1 MTVSPIWQY
10 RRNRHHQRWEDFPRN
25 TVGYEKFKNRGGRLP
40 AVAIV
45 TRTHNRELL
54 LKRAIASV
62 GAQTFT
68 DYVHIIVNDR
78 GDRDTIQALLESVPT
93 QQRER
98 SEVINLGPGDVT
110 GREGVV
116 NPGFARAQQLQA
128 TYTVVLDDDDS
139 WQPEFLET
147 TVGELHQHPTA
158 VAAATQSNVIYETV
172 DVENHTVTE
181 VSRELLAADK
191 TALNLEDTLIENF
204 VPPVALLF
212 RTETLETLRGWDSTL
227 PVLADWDFTLRLL
240 LLGEVRYLA
249 QPLAN
254 WHHRQNLSGDLGNSI
269 VVAAREHHDFHA
281 IIRNNYLRQANHA
294 NPATLGLALL
304 MAHYKEE
311 LQREQREIEAA
322 QAHHLEMVKD
332 AQIQLLESQMAQYQG
347 LQAETNQNLSNQIN
361 EATELL
367 KALHQ
372 RLDNRSVKTWIARL
386 LGRRPGTARP
396 SAEPN
401 TQTDSSDKDEA

>member
-1 MTVSPIWQY
+1 M
-10 RRNRHHQRWEDFPRN
+10 
-25 TVGYEKFKNRGGRLP
+25 
-40 AVAIV
+40 

-78 GDRDTIQALLESVPT
+78 GDPGAIQALLEAVPA

-147 TVGELHQHPTA
+147 TVGELHQHPAA
-158 VAAATQSNVIYETV
+158 VAVATQCNVIYETV
-172 DVENHTVTE
+172 DLDNHTVTE
-181 VSRELLAADK
+181 VSRELLASDK
-191 TALNLEDTLIENF
+191 TAINLEDILIENF
-204 VPPVALLF
+204 VPTLALLF
-212 RTETLETLRGWDSTL
+212 RTETLQTLRGWDSAL
-227 PVLADWDFTLRLL
+227 PVLADWDFNIRLL

-249 QPLAN
+249 KPLAN

-269 VVAAREHHDFHA
+269 VVAAKEHHDFHA
-281 IIRNNYLRQANHA
+281 IIRNSYLRQANQA
-294 NPATLGLALL
+294 NSATLGLALL
-304 MAHYKEE
+304 MARYKDE
-311 LQREQREIEAA
+311 LRREQREIETA
-322 QAHHLEMVKD
+322 QARHLEMVKD
-332 AQIQLLESQMAQYQG
+332 AQIELLEHRVEQLRQS
-347 LQAETNQNLSNQIN
+347 QAETTQILSSQIQ
-361 EATELL
+361 EVTELL
-367 KALHQ
+367 KESHR
-372 RLDNRSVKTWIARL
+372 RLGNRRAVNSLSKLFT
-386 LGRRPGTARP
+386 RRRDTSSPD
-396 SAEPN
+396 SEPAQPN
-401 TQTDSSDKDEA
+401 GSPDKDET

>member
-1 MTVSPIWQY
+1 M
-10 RRNRHHQRWEDFPRN
+10 
-25 TVGYEKFKNRGGRLP
+25 P
-40 AVAIV
+40 AVTIV

-78 GDRDTIQALLESVPT
+78 GDPGAIQTLLETVPA

-98 SEVINLGPGDVT
+98 SEVITLGPGDVT

-147 TVGELHQHPTA
+147 TVGELQQHPAA

-212 RTETLETLRGWDSTL
+212 RTETLQTLQGWDSTL

-281 IIRNNYLRQANHA
+281 IIRNSYLRQANRA

-304 MAHYKEE
+304 MAHYQDE
-311 LQREQREIEAA
+311 LRREQREIEAA
-322 QAHHLEMVKD
+322 QAQHLETVKD
-332 AQIQLLESQMAQYQG
+332 AQIQLLESQMAQYRG
-347 LQAETNQNLSNQIN
+347 LQAETNQILSDQIN

-372 RLDNRSVKTWIARL
+372 RLDNRSIKTWIARL
-386 LGRRPGTARP
+386 FGHHRGSAHP

-401 TQTDSSDKDEA
+401 AQAGSSDKDKA